1 MKSKPIKESA
11 TEVSTQSDLFS
22 LVIYQNTEYVSALLQ
37 QLFNIGLPIEQLRDT
52 LNESIREQ
60 ATEGNVAA
68 TFGAEVRLPVI
79 PVGVK
84 AGGTGDLKLGNKDDT
99 RSEDKTSLQSR
110 YTQANYLHNVR
121 QKLQELS
128 LVTKMTDRNSL
139 DGLAA
144 GSFVEFSASFEPNE
158 INSLLDLA
166 APELVAAITKKL
178 HREKALKNLDFDS
191 GDFEDRQTYMAKVEQ
206 EAISWAEIAVAT
218 VAAIRHDFRNETTS
232 EYFGRVIG
240 SDSGRP
246 LTAVTICDTEHFLG
260 QDRDR
265 ILDGNFRVL
274 GKVSEISYTRQ
285 SILSRNKVLNRIKQP
300 ALSMLQDSLK
310 DADKSDQFDTSFKL
324 YLQPPIIRVIPIAIF
339 I

>member
-1 MKSKPIKESA
+1 MKPKPIKESA
-11 TEVSTQSDLFS
+11 TDASIQADLFS
-22 LVIYQNTEYVSALLQ
+22 LVIYQNKEYVSALLQ

-68 TFGAEVRLPVI
+68 TFGAEIRLPVV

-139 DGLAA
+139 ENLEA

-166 APELVAAITKKL
+166 APELVAAVTKYL
-178 HREKALKNLDFDS
+178 HRKKALKDFDFAS
-191 GDFEDRQTYMAKVEQ
+191 GDFDDRQNFLAKVEQ
-206 EAISWAEIAVAT
+206 EAISRAEVAVAT
-218 VAAIRHDFRNETTS
+218 VAAIRQDFRNETTS
-232 EYFGRVIG
+232 EYFGRVTG
-240 SDSGRP
+240 ADSGRP
-246 LTAVTICDTEHFLG
+246 ITAVTICDTEHFAG

-285 SILSRNKVLNRIKQP
+285 SILSRNKVLSRIKQP
-300 ALSMLQDSLK
+300 ALTLLQDGLK
-310 DADKSDQFDTSFKL
+310 EADKSDQFDTSFKL
-324 YLQPPIIRVIPIAIF
+324 YLQPPIVRVIPIAIF